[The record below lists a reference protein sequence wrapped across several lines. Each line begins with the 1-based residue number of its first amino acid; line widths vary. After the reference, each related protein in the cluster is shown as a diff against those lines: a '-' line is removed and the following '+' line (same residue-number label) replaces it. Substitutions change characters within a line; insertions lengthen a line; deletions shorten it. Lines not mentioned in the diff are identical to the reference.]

1 MTDAPRSGRTM
12 PIMLWRRSLLL
23 SVLLV
28 SGCAGHAP
36 TGVAPRTA
44 ADVGT
49 EPRPAAAAPN
59 APEPSPEASG
69 IRRPRDPIHH
79 GPRKSDMVAL
89 TFDADMTSYMEG
101 QLDRGEVDS
110 YANPRLIA
118 ELRRLKVPATIFM
131 TGLWIKRYPDVAAG
145 LAADPLFE
153 LADHSYDHKAF
164 STPCYGLGRT
174 DDMRGSLRR
183 TEALLDRL
191 APAHPRFF
199 RFPGGCFDK
208 AALRAVAAEVLT
220 PIQWDV
226 VGGDAFATSKDVIV
240 RQTLGGVRGGSIV
253 VLHLGGGKPS
263 GLTDDALPAIV
274 KGIRER
280 GLRPVTLS
288 TLLGH
293 R

>member
-1 MTDAPRSGRTM
+1 
-12 PIMLWRRSLLL
+12 MLSRRAAFLMSL
-23 SVLLV
+23 LLV
-28 SGCAGHAP
+28 SGCAAYTRDAP
-36 TGVAPRTA
+36 TGA
-44 ADVGT
+44 ADT
-49 EPRPAAAAPN
+49 FTDPRPAAAGAGP
-59 APEPSPEASG
+59 ASRPSPEASSDLSSAPG
-69 IRRPRDPIHH
+69 PRGLVHH
-79 GPRKSDMVAL
+79 GSRKSTMVAL
-89 TFDADMTSYMEG
+89 TFDADMTAYMRG

-131 TGLWIKRYPDVAAG
+131 TGMWIERYPRVAAG

-153 LADHSYDHKAF
+153 VADHSYDHEAF
-164 STPCYGLGRT
+164 ATPCYGLGRT
-174 DDMRGSLRR
+174 HDMRRSLRR

-191 APAHPRFF
+191 DPGHPRFF

-208 AALRAVAAEVLT
+208 AALKAVAAEGLT
-220 PIQWDV
+220 PVQWDV
-226 VGGDAFATSKDVIV
+226 IGRDAFATSKDAIV
-240 RQTLGGVRGGSIV
+240 KQTLDGVRGGSIV

-274 KGIRER
+274 RGLRER

-288 TLLGH
+288 TLLRH

>member
-1 MTDAPRSGRTM
+1 M

-208 AALRAVAAEVLT
+208 AALRAVAAEGLT